1 MRVDIY
7 RRAESGHRY
16 SYLAVPEGRVIPEEA
31 TNTDWETEA
40 RGLEGGA
47 QAEHMDKYAINGL
60 ERQLDAKGRPLA
72 DRRVHVDVAAQQPR
86 QPPRE

>member
-31 TNTDWETEA
+31 TNTDWETEV

-47 QAEHMDKYAINGL
+47 QAEQMDKYAIARL
-60 ERQLDAKGRPLA
+60 EQQISEKGYAITSVNAPVDAG
-72 DRRVHVDVAAQQPR
+72 D
-86 QPPRE
+86 

>member
-7 RRAESGHRY
+7 RRAESGHLY

-47 QAEHMDKYAINGL
+47 QAEQLGKYAIAGL
-60 ERQLDAKGRPLA
+60 EQQISEKGYAITSVHARVDAG
-72 DRRVHVDVAAQQPR
+72 D
-86 QPPRE
+86 

>member
-47 QAEHMDKYAINGL
+47 KAEHMDKYAIAGL
-60 ERQLDAKGRPLA
+60 EQQISEKGYAITSVRDRVDAG
-72 DRRVHVDVAAQQPR
+72 D
-86 QPPRE
+86 

>member
-47 QAEHMDKYAINGL
+47 QAEHMDKYAISGL
-60 ERQLDAKGRPLA
+60 EQQISEKGYAITSVNARVDAG
-72 DRRVHVDVAAQQPR
+72 D
-86 QPPRE
+86 

>member
-7 RRAESGHRY
+7 RRSESGHRY

-31 TNTDWETEA
+31 TNSDWETEA

-47 QAEHMDKYAINGL
+47 KAEHMGKYAIAGL
-60 ERQLDAKGRPLA
+60 EQQISEKGYAITSIHARVDAG
-72 DRRVHVDVAAQQPR
+72 D
-86 QPPRE
+86 